1 MTNDTSRQQNPEG
14 NSETAPGEGNEELA
28 RVDAT
33 PAAAHPLDAAA
44 AANAVEGSPE
54 ARLAEVEA
62 ERDGLKDRLLRALA
76 DLENQRRRAEREVAD
91 ARTYAKTSFAR
102 DMLNVADNVRRALES
117 VSEAREGME
126 GPAKT
131 LVEGIELTERDL
143 LNTLERHGVK
153 KLDPQGEKFDPNLHQ
168 AMFEIP
174 NPDLPNGTVVQV
186 VQPGYVIGERCLR
199 PAMVGVSKGGPKPA
213 ANGEG

>member
-1 MTNDTSRQQNPEG
+1 MTNDTSRPENPAE
-14 NSETAPGEGNEELA
+14 NADTAPGEGGTDELA

-33 PAAAHPLDAAA
+33 AAAAHPLDAAA
-44 AANAVEGSPE
+44 AAHAVEGTPE

-62 ERDGLKDRLLRALA
+62 ERDALKDKLLRALA
-76 DLENQRRRAEREVAD
+76 DLENVRRRAEREVAD
-91 ARTYAKTSFAR
+91 ARTYAKTNFAR
-102 DMLNVADNVRRALES
+102 DMLTVADNVRRALES
-117 VSEAREGME
+117 LGDAREGME

-143 LNTLERHGVK
+143 LHTLERHGVRK
-153 KLDPQGEKFDPNLHQ
+153 IDPQGEKFDPNLHQ

-174 NPDLPNGTVVQV
+174 NPDVPNGTVVQV
-186 VQPGYVIGERCLR
+186 VQTGYVIGERCLR

-213 ANGEG
+213 NGEG